1 MARRFDYSHYELSFR
16 DRQWNR
22 DLLSEHLPHFQGC
35 RKVLD
40 LACGSGIFLELL
52 AENGIPAVGVER
64 NPEVV
69 EWVKDQGWDVIEQD
83 TLAFLEQTTQTY
95 DGIFCSHFLEHL
107 PFDQV
112 LRCIE
117 LLLPCLAS
125 SGTLVIVLP
134 NPESIRMQLFGFW
147 RDPEHVRFYHPGLI
161 EAVCQHYGLQ
171 VVHTNRQ
178 EEPFA
183 IPPLSLE
190 TSKGAAAHSQPLA
203 PPLARGWLKETVRG
217 VYFRLL
223 RALRLTPY
231 ADVVALEE
239 RLRRERETLQDALST
254 WSNKATWA
262 MNRMWAW
269 PDNAAIVCRKEK

>member
-1 MARRFDYSHYELSFR
+1 MRDHRFDYSHYELSLR
-16 DRQWNR
+16 DRRWNR
-22 DLLSEHLPHFQGC
+22 DLLSEHLPRFQGC

-40 LACGSGIFLELL
+40 LACGSGVFLEML

-69 EWVKDQGWDVIEQD
+69 DWVKRQGWDVIEQD
-83 TLAFLEQTTQTY
+83 ALTFLEQTTQTY

-125 SGTLVIVLP
+125 SGTLVIVVP

-147 RDPEHVRFYHPGLI
+147 RDPEHVRFYHPELI

-183 IPPLSLE
+183 IPPLSLPP
-190 TSKGAAAHSQPLA
+190 SKGTGAGSQPC
-203 PPLARGWLKETVRG
+203 ARGGWKETARG

-223 RALRLTPY
+223 RTLRLTPY
-231 ADVVALEE
+231 ADVIVLEE
-239 RLRRERETLQDALST
+239 RLRRERETLQDALGA
-254 WSNKATWA
+254 WADKATWA

-269 PDNAAIVCRKEK
+269 PDNTAIVCRKEA